1 MIVLNLI
8 DASELSERSESRHAI
23 DTKLNFFFFLSF
35 LAKNGR
41 YLDTV
46 YVDTRVKN

>member
-23 DTKLNFFFFLSF
+23 DTKLNFFFFLF
-35 LAKNGR
+35 LVKNGR

>member
-23 DTKLNFFFFLSF
+23 DTKLNFFFFSF
-35 LAKNGR
+35 LVKNGR

>member
-23 DTKLNFFFFLSF
+23 DTKLNFFFFLV
-35 LAKNGR
+35 KNGR

>member
-23 DTKLNFFFFLSF
+23 DTKLNFFFFSL
-35 LAKNGR
+35 LVKNGR